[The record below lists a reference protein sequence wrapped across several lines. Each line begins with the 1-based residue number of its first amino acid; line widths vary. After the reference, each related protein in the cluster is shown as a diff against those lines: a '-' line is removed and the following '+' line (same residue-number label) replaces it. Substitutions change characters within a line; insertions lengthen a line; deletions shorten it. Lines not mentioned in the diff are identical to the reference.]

1 MTSPVMMKEII
12 NTEITQMM
20 IKEIK
25 IILYALILLSVTS
38 CAQYEVVQKL
48 DVNMYHLQN
57 VRTKDVQVILSSDKL
72 VEGSFVKLNKIRIIA
87 EIEK

>member
-1 MTSPVMMKEII
+1 MKR
-12 NTEITQMM
+12 
-20 IKEIK
+20 
-25 IILYALILLSVTS
+25 ILYILLLLTLGS

-57 VRTKDVQVILSSDKL
+57 VKTKDVQVIISSDTL
-72 VEGSFVKLNKIRIIA
+72 VEGSFVKLKKIRIIA

>member
-1 MTSPVMMKEII
+1 MKR
-12 NTEITQMM
+12 
-20 IKEIK
+20 
-25 IILYALILLSVTS
+25 ILYILLLLTLGS

-57 VRTKDVQVILSSDKL
+57 VRTKDVQVIISSDEL
-72 VEGSFVKLNKIRIIA
+72 IEGSLVKLKRVRIIA

>member
-1 MTSPVMMKEII
+1 MMKEI
-12 NTEITQMM
+12 
-20 IKEIK
+20 K
-25 IILYALILLSVTS
+25 IFLYTLIVLSVTS

-57 VRTKDVQVILSSDKL
+57 VRTKDVQVIISSDNLK
-72 VEGSFVKLNKIRIIA
+72 EGSFVKLKKIRIIA

>member
-1 MTSPVMMKEII
+1 MTR
-12 NTEITQMM
+12 
-20 IKEIK
+20 
-25 IILYALILLSVTS
+25 ILYIVLLLTLGS

-57 VRTKDVQVILSSDKL
+57 VKTKDVQVIISSDEL
-72 VEGSFVKLNKIRIIA
+72 IEGSLVKLKRVRIIA

>member
-1 MTSPVMMKEII
+1 MKR
-12 NTEITQMM
+12 
-20 IKEIK
+20 
-25 IILYALILLSVTS
+25 ILYILTLLSLVS

-57 VRTKDVQVILSSDKL
+57 VRTKYVQVILSSDKL
-72 VEGSFVKLNKIRIIA
+72 VEGSFVKLNNIRIIA

>member
-1 MTSPVMMKEII
+1 MKV
-12 NTEITQMM
+12 
-20 IKEIK
+20 
-25 IILYALILLSVTS
+25 ILYILILLSLSS

-57 VRTKDVQVILSSDKL
+57 TRTKDVQIILSSDKL
-72 VEGSFVKLNKIRIIA
+72 LEGSLVKLKNIRIIA

>member
-1 MTSPVMMKEII
+1 M
-12 NTEITQMM
+12 NR
-20 IKEIK
+20 
-25 IILYALILLSVTS
+25 ILYIVLLLTLGS

-57 VRTKDVQVILSSDKL
+57 VKTKDVQVIISSDEL
-72 VEGSFVKLNKIRIIA
+72 IEGSLVKLKKIRIIA

>member
-1 MTSPVMMKEII
+1 MMKEII
-12 NTEITQMM
+12 NTEIIQMM
-20 IKEIK
+20 IMKIK
-25 IILYALILLSVTS
+25 IFLYTLILLSIGS

-57 VRTKDVQVILSSDKL
+57 VRTKDVQVIISSDNL
-72 VEGSFVKLNKIRIIA
+72 VEGSFVKLKKIRIIA

>member
-1 MTSPVMMKEII
+1 VKR
-12 NTEITQMM
+12 
-20 IKEIK
+20 
-25 IILYALILLSVTS
+25 ILYILLLLTLGS

-57 VRTKDVQVILSSDKL
+57 VRTKDVQVIISSDNL
-72 VEGSFVKLNKIRIIA
+72 IEGSLVKLKRIRIIA

>member
-1 MTSPVMMKEII
+1 MKR
-12 NTEITQMM
+12 
-20 IKEIK
+20 
-25 IILYALILLSVTS
+25 ILYILTLLSLVS

-57 VRTKDVQVILSSDKL
+57 VRTKEVQVILSSDKL
-72 VEGSFVKLNKIRIIA
+72 EEGSFVKLNKIRIIA

>member
-1 MTSPVMMKEII
+1 MKR
-12 NTEITQMM
+12 
-20 IKEIK
+20 
-25 IILYALILLSVTS
+25 ILYILLLLTLGS

-57 VRTKDVQVILSSDKL
+57 VRTKDVQVIISSDNL
-72 VEGSFVKLNKIRIIA
+72 IEGSLVKLKRIRIIA

>member
-1 MTSPVMMKEII
+1 MK
-12 NTEITQMM
+12 
-20 IKEIK
+20 K
-25 IILYALILLSVTS
+25 ILYILTLLSLVS

-72 VEGSFVKLNKIRIIA
+72 VEGSFVKLNNIRIIA

>member
-1 MTSPVMMKEII
+1 MKR
-12 NTEITQMM
+12 
-20 IKEIK
+20 
-25 IILYALILLSVTS
+25 ILYILTLLSLVS

-57 VRTKDVQVILSSDKL
+57 VRTKYVQVILSSDKL
-72 VEGSFVKLNKIRIIA
+72 VEGSFVKLHNIRIIA

>member
-1 MTSPVMMKEII
+1 MTR
-12 NTEITQMM
+12 
-20 IKEIK
+20 
-25 IILYALILLSVTS
+25 ILYIVLLLTLGS

-57 VRTKDVQVILSSDKL
+57 VKTKDVQVIISSDEL
-72 VEGSFVKLNKIRIIA
+72 IEGSLVKLKKIRIIA

>member
-1 MTSPVMMKEII
+1 VKR
-12 NTEITQMM
+12 
-20 IKEIK
+20 
-25 IILYALILLSVTS
+25 ILYILLLLTLGS

-57 VRTKDVQVILSSDKL
+57 VRTKDVQVIISSDEL
-72 VEGSFVKLNKIRIIA
+72 IEGSLVKLKKIRIIA

>member
-1 MTSPVMMKEII
+1 VKR
-12 NTEITQMM
+12 
-20 IKEIK
+20 
-25 IILYALILLSVTS
+25 ILYILLLLTLGS

-57 VRTKDVQVILSSDKL
+57 VRTKDVQVIISSDEL
-72 VEGSFVKLNKIRIIA
+72 IEGSLVKLKRVRIIA